1 MKYHSDA
8 DLDRALFALPLE
20 EAPHD
25 LRAAI
30 LGATAYRHAPP
41 FALWEA
47 WTFGALAAI
56 IGWLCISIATGGAE
70 RLVSTV
76 ESLSGTAYQFLGQPS
91 TIIWMAI
98 GVGVALWVSLA
109 DLAPVPSLP
118 RLRR

>member
-1 MKYHSDA
+1 MKYQSDA

-20 EAPHD
+20 EAPHN
-25 LRAAI
+25 LRATI
-30 LGATAYRHAPP
+30 LAATAYRPAPP

-47 WTFGALAAI
+47 WTFGTLTAI

-70 RLVSTV
+70 HLVSTV
-76 ESLSGTAYQFLGQPS
+76 ESLSAAVYQFVAQPS
-91 TIIWMAI
+91 TFIWMAI

-118 RLRR
+118 RIRR